1 MNNYHNDNTPDYLIE
16 NYTRLEEAQVSFCER
31 VVFFY
36 PSFQARSA
44 LVDNIGDLMNKGH
57 KFSYITNNIAVLF
70 FKSNWVPEK
79 MRFEIS
85 VRYIGFET
93 DVDFLERAN

>member
-1 MNNYHNDNTPDYLIE
+1 MYNHHNDNTPVYLVE
-16 NYTRLEEAQVSFCER
+16 THTRPEKAVVSFCER

-36 PSFQARSA
+36 PSFDARAA

-57 KFSYITNNIAVLF
+57 KSSYITNNIAVLHF
-70 FKSNWVPEK
+70 EAKWVEDK
-79 MRFEIS
+79 IQFEIT

-93 DVDFLERAN
+93 DVDFLERVN

>member
-1 MNNYHNDNTPDYLIE
+1 MNIHHNDNTPVYLIE
-16 NYTRLEEAQVSFCER
+16 THTRLKKAEVSFCEK

-36 PSFQARSA
+36 PSFQARAA
-44 LVDNIGDLMNKGH
+44 LIDNIGDLMNKGH
-57 KFSYITNNIAVLF
+57 KTSYITNKIAVLYF
-70 FKSNWVPEK
+70 EADWVEDKMQFK
-79 MRFEIS
+79 IT

>member
-1 MNNYHNDNTPDYLIE
+1 MYNHHNDNTPAYLIE
-16 NYTRLEEAQVSFCER
+16 THKRLEKAVVSFCER

-36 PSFQARSA
+36 PSFHARAA

-57 KFSYITNNIAVLF
+57 KSSYITNNIAVLHF
-70 FKSNWVPEK
+70 ESKWVEDK
-79 MRFEIS
+79 MQFEIT
-85 VRYIGFET
+85 VGYIGFET

>member
-1 MNNYHNDNTPDYLIE
+1 MYNHHNDNTPVYLVE
-16 NYTRLEEAQVSFCER
+16 NHTRLEKAVVSFCER

-36 PSFQARSA
+36 PSFDARAA

-57 KFSYITNNIAVLF
+57 KSSYITNNIAVLHF
-70 FKSNWVPEK
+70 EAKWVEDK
-79 MRFEIS
+79 MQFEIT
-85 VRYIGFET
+85 VGYIGFET

>member
-1 MNNYHNDNTPDYLIE
+1 MNNHHNDNTPVYLIE
-16 NYTRLEEAQVSFCER
+16 KHTRLEEAQVSFCER

-44 LVDNIGDLMNKGH
+44 LVDNIGDLINNGH
-57 KFSYITNNIAVLF
+57 KSSYITNNIAVLY
-70 FKSNWVPEK
+70 FKADWVPNK
-79 MRFEIS
+79 RRFEIS
-85 VRYIGFET
+85 IRYIGFET

>member
-1 MNNYHNDNTPDYLIE
+1 MYNHHNDNTPAYLIE
-16 NYTRLEEAQVSFCER
+16 THKRLEKAVVSFCER

-36 PSFQARSA
+36 PSFHSRAA

-57 KFSYITNNIAVLF
+57 KSSYITNNIAVLHF
-70 FKSNWVPEK
+70 ESKWVEDK
-79 MRFEIS
+79 MQFEIT
-85 VRYIGFET
+85 VGYIGFET

>member
-1 MNNYHNDNTPDYLIE
+1 MHNHHNDNTPGYLVE
-16 NYTRLEEAQVSFCER
+16 THTRLERAVVSFCER

-36 PSFQARSA
+36 PSFHARAA

-57 KFSYITNNIAVLF
+57 KSSYITNNIAVLHYLAE
-70 FKSNWVPEK
+70 WVEDK
-79 MRFEIS
+79 MQFEIT

>member
-1 MNNYHNDNTPDYLIE
+1 MHNHHNDNTPIYLVE
-16 NYTRLEEAQVSFCER
+16 THTRLERAVVSFCER

-36 PSFQARSA
+36 PSFDARAA
-44 LVDNIGDLMNKGH
+44 LVGNISDLMNKGH
-57 KFSYITNNIAVLF
+57 KSSYITNNIAVLLF
-70 FKSNWVPEK
+70 ESEWVEDK
-79 MRFEIS
+79 MQFEIT

>member
-1 MNNYHNDNTPDYLIE
+1 MHNHHNDNTPIYLVE
-16 NYTRLEEAQVSFCER
+16 THTRLETAVVSFCER

-36 PSFQARSA
+36 PSFDARAA

-57 KFSYITNNIAVLF
+57 KSSYITNNIAVLLF
-70 FKSNWVPEK
+70 ESEWVEDK
-79 MRFEIS
+79 MHFEIT

-93 DVDFLERAN
+93 DGDFLERAH

>member
-1 MNNYHNDNTPDYLIE
+1 MYNHHNDNTPAYLVE
-16 NYTRLEEAQVSFCER
+16 THTRLEKAGVSFCER

-36 PSFQARSA
+36 PSFDARAA

-57 KFSYITNNIAVLF
+57 KSSYITNNIAVLHF
-70 FKSNWVPEK
+70 EAKWVEDK
-79 MRFEIS
+79 IQFEIT

>member
-1 MNNYHNDNTPDYLIE
+1 MNIHHNDNTPVYLIE
-16 NYTRLEEAQVSFCER
+16 THTRLKKAEVSFCER

-36 PSFQARSA
+36 PSFQARAA
-44 LVDNIGDLMNKGH
+44 LIDNIGDLMNKGH
-57 KFSYITNNIAVLF
+57 KTSYITNKIAVLYF
-70 FKSNWVPEK
+70 EAEWVEDK
-79 MRFEIS
+79 MQFEIM

>member
-1 MNNYHNDNTPDYLIE
+1 MNNHHNDNTPVYLVETHIK
-16 NYTRLEEAQVSFCER
+16 LERAIVSFCER

-36 PSFQARSA
+36 PSFDARAA
-44 LVDNIGDLMNKGH
+44 LVDNIVDLMNKGH
-57 KFSYITNNIAVLF
+57 KSSYITNKIAVLYYDAE
-70 FKSNWVPEK
+70 WVEDK
-79 MRFEIS
+79 MQFEIT

>member
-1 MNNYHNDNTPDYLIE
+1 M
-16 NYTRLEEAQVSFCER
+16 
-31 VVFFY
+31 VFFY
-36 PSFQARSA
+36 PSFDARAA

-57 KFSYITNNIAVLF
+57 KSSYITNNIAILF
-70 FKSNWVPEK
+70 FEAEWVEDK
-79 MRFEIS
+79 MQFEIA

>member
-1 MNNYHNDNTPDYLIE
+1 MNIHHNDNTPVYLIE
-16 NYTRLEEAQVSFCER
+16 THTRLKKAEVSFCEK

-36 PSFQARSA
+36 PSFQARAA
-44 LVDNIGDLMNKGH
+44 LIDNIGDLMNKGY
-57 KFSYITNNIAVLF
+57 KTSYITNKIAVLYF
-70 FKSNWVPEK
+70 EAEWVEDK
-79 MRFEIS
+79 MQFEIT

>member
-1 MNNYHNDNTPDYLIE
+1 MYNHHNDNTPAYLVETHI
-16 NYTRLEEAQVSFCER
+16 RLEKAVVSFCER

-36 PSFQARSA
+36 PSFDARAA
-44 LVDNIGDLMNKGH
+44 LVDNIGDLMNMGH
-57 KFSYITNNIAVLF
+57 KSSYISNNIAVLHF
-70 FKSNWVPEK
+70 EAKWVEDK
-79 MRFEIS
+79 MQFEIT

>member
-1 MNNYHNDNTPDYLIE
+1 MNNHHNDNTPVYLTE
-16 NYTRLEEAQVSFCER
+16 THTRLEKAEVSFCER

-36 PSFQARSA
+36 PSFQARAA
-44 LVDNIGDLMNKGH
+44 LIDNIGDLMNNGH
-57 KFSYITNNIAVLF
+57 KSSYITNNIAVLF
-70 FKSNWVPEK
+70 FEADWESGK
-79 MRFEIS
+79 MQFEIT

>member
-1 MNNYHNDNTPDYLIE
+1 MNNNHNDNTPVYLIE
-16 NYTRLEEAQVSFCER
+16 THNRLERAVVSFCKR

-36 PSFQARSA
+36 PSFHARAA

-57 KFSYITNNIAVLF
+57 KSSYITNNIAVLHF
-70 FKSNWVPEK
+70 EAKWVEDK
-79 MRFEIS
+79 MQFEIT

>member
-1 MNNYHNDNTPDYLIE
+1 MHNHHNDNTPIYLVE
-16 NYTRLEEAQVSFCER
+16 THTRLETAVVSFCER

-36 PSFQARSA
+36 PSFDARAA

-57 KFSYITNNIAVLF
+57 KSSYITNNIAVLLF
-70 FKSNWVPEK
+70 ESEWVEDK
-79 MRFEIS
+79 MQFEIT

>member
-1 MNNYHNDNTPDYLIE
+1 MNDHHNDNTPVYLVE
-16 NYTRLEEAQVSFCER
+16 THTRLERAVVSFCER

-36 PSFQARSA
+36 PSFHARSA
-44 LVDNIGDLMNKGH
+44 LVDNIWDLMNKGH
-57 KFSYITNNIAVLF
+57 KSSYITNKIAVLF
-70 FKSNWVPEK
+70 FEAEWVEDK
-79 MRFEIS
+79 MHFEIT

>member
-1 MNNYHNDNTPDYLIE
+1 MYNHHNDNTLAYLVE
-16 NYTRLEEAQVSFCER
+16 THTRLEKAVVSFCER

-57 KFSYITNNIAVLF
+57 KSSYITNNIAVLF
-70 FKSNWVPEK
+70 FKSEWVPDK
-79 MRFEIS
+79 IRFEIS